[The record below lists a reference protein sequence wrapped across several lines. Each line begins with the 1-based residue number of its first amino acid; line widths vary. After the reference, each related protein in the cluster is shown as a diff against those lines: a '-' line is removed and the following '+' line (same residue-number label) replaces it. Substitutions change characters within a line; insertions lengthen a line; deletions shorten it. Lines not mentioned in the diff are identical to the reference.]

1 MIRRMKQWAAIVMM
15 AFTMAVVMPAQ
26 MLTAFAAG
34 AKITF
39 SDPSAK
45 VGSQIKVN
53 MKVTNSSNLANV
65 DIVLAYDASALE
77 FVSGTNAEGGAGAVR
92 VHGDGGTP
100 GAGSMTF
107 TLQFKALAS
116 GSSKISVTSQEIYDS
131 NSKLVTVDH
140 QGDATVTV
148 GALETASKDATL
160 KSLKVSPGSL
170 SPAFSPDVDTYAV
183 TVGTDVD
190 KLVISADTT
199 DENAANVISGNE
211 GLQMGENRVTCKVTA
226 QDGETTKEY
235 VITVTKAEGG
245 DSTPASADADQQ
257 VKMEI
262 TRRTITILPPDDS
275 VKVPDGFKA
284 TTINIDG
291 HKVQGWVWGADKDP
305 QYCVVYG
312 MNEAGEKNLYR
323 YDMKDSERTLQR
335 YFEDPV
341 QSDMV
346 TPEQYN
352 TLAGQYDKLREDFNL
367 YRILLAATVAIAVVL
382 LIILLVVVLNKKD
395 KGQKPDGSDPS
406 GSRGSRGKSSARQ
419 KKQLES
425 RDGEDCKD
433 RGTQEYQGDD
443 PEDYDQEYG
452 DEYDEPDDRGQASE
466 ARYGYRTADE
476 DVDADG
482 YTDAD
487 DYLDE
492 DLGADGYLDED
503 GYEDADSYRAADGH
517 REAAGY
523 RAADD
528 SREAAGYRAADD
540 SREISGY
547 READGYRNTD
557 RNRDPGR
564 SPAGAGLR
572 EAAGGRRSQP
582 EPPIRE
588 SQPLR
593 PVRQHG
599 PVQPSKSFPSSDA
612 VQDQDDDDDFEV
624 FDL

>member
-1 MIRRMKQWAAIVMM
+1 MIRRIKQWAAIVIM

-53 MKVTNSSNLANV
+53 MKVTGSSNLANV
-65 DIVLAYDASALE
+65 DIVLAYDAGALE

-100 GAGSMTF
+100 GAASMTF

-199 DENAANVISGNE
+199 DANATKVISGNE

-395 KGQKPDGSDPS
+395 KGQNPDGSDPS
-406 GSRGSRGKSSARQ
+406 GSRGSRSKSSARQ
-419 KKQLES
+419 KRQMES
-425 RDGEDCKD
+425 RDGEDCRD
-433 RGTQEYQGDD
+433 RGIQDYQGDD

-452 DEYDEPDDRGQASE
+452 DEYDEPDDRGLASE
-466 ARYGYRTADE
+466 ARYGYRTSDE

-482 YTDAD
+482 YTDGYTDAD
-487 DYLDE
+487 EYLDE
-492 DLGADGYLDED
+492 DVAADGYGNADAEGYLDED
-503 GYEDADSYRAADGH
+503 SYENSDGH

-523 RAADD
+523 RAP
-528 SREAAGYRAADD
+528 DD

-547 READGYRNTD
+547 READGYRDTD
-557 RNRDPGR
+557 RQRDPGR

-572 EAAGGRRSQP
+572 DAAGGRRRP

-588 SQPLR
+588 SQPQR

-599 PVQPSKSFPSSDA
+599 PVQPSKTFPSSDA
-612 VQDQDDDDDFEV
+612 VQDLDDDDDFEV